1 MQFQSKANHAYCS
14 QSAYHKRI
22 VGFVRLFLESVE
34 GVRLRAEG
42 IDFSG
47 SPLIFP
53 GQDVPLFTGQER
65 VRRRQRD
72 KLAALLL
79 EKVGVTGD
87 LKASDFASITREDGK
102 KQGMPLYYFARDAA
116 PGDTKGD
123 GVKEIWSL
131 AKP

>member
-1 MQFQSKANHAYCS
+1 MLAVIVLKGTSNPTSVRFQNCS
-14 QSAYHKRI
+14 
-22 VGFVRLFLESVE
+22 
-34 GVRLRAEG
+34 
-42 IDFSG
+42 
-47 SPLIFP
+47 FP
-53 GQDVPLFTGQER
+53 RQER